1 METATR
7 VTIPDLRRKKARG
20 ERIVMLTAYD
30 YPIARTLDQAGVD
43 LVLVG
48 DSLGMVGLGYDS
60 TVPVTMEEMIHHA
73 KAVRRGVRRA
83 LLVGDMPF
91 MSFQVSPERAVLNA
105 GRFLQEAGCEAV
117 KLEGGLE
124 SLAAATAM
132 VTAGIP
138 VIGHIGLTPQT
149 AGRFGGFKVQGRDAA
164 GAQALVRAAVALEAA
179 GCFALVLECVPD
191 TLAKRITDRLRIP
204 TIGIGAGARCDGQVV
219 VTQDLLGLYDRFQP
233 KFVKRYAELGQAA
246 QAAVRQFAQDVRR
259 GAFPGPAQTFTQKTD
274 GVRPAGR
281 PRGLTP
287 SKNRRRG

>member
-1 METATR
+1 METPAR
-7 VTIPDLRRKKARG
+7 VTIPDLRQKKARG

-30 YPIARTLDQAGVD
+30 YPIARALDDAGVD
-43 LVLVG
+43 VVLVG
-48 DSLGMVGLGYDS
+48 DSLGMVGLGYES
-60 TVPVTMEEMIHHA
+60 TVPVTMDEMVHHA

-91 MSFQVSPERAVLNA
+91 MSFQVSPERAVMNA

-124 SLAAATAM
+124 SLAAATAILA
-132 VTAGIP
+132 AGIP

-149 AGRFGGFKVQGRDAA
+149 AGRFGGFKVQGRSAA
-164 GAQALVRAAVALEAA
+164 EAEALTRAAAALEAA

-191 TLAKRITDRLRIP
+191 TLARRITGRVKIP
-204 TIGIGAGARCDGQVV
+204 TIGIGAGAGCNGQVV

-246 QAAVRQFAQDVRR
+246 RAAVRAFARDVRG
-259 GAFPGPAQTFTQKTD
+259 GAFPTAAQTFTVAAK
-274 GVRPAGR
+274 GVRPLRALKGSD
-281 PRGLTP
+281 PLRG
-287 SKNRRRG
+287 SRG